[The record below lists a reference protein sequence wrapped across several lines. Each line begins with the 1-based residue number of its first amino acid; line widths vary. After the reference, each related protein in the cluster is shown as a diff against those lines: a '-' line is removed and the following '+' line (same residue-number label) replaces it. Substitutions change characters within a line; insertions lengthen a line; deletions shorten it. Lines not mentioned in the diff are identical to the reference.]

1 MQAARRQA
9 TEQKDNSAWH
19 SGCNPLLTGCGARRA
34 VSTHKQVHGEPNRSR
49 QKETSM
55 PTPNT
60 KSGTAKP
67 RRSASSA
74 RSRKTAAP
82 RQRDA
87 ITILRADHKL
97 VDEMFKQYEKTR
109 AETRKQTLVNKI
121 CAELTAHTTV
131 EEEIFYPAVRGAIK
145 DTDLMDEADVEH
157 ASAKELIAQL
167 QAGKPGDDHYDA
179 KVKVLGEYIRHHVK
193 EEQNEMFPKAK
204 KTKLDMMELGAQIET
219 RKAEL
224 QMQQQPK
231 AKEAGK
237 SKSSV
242 LSGLSMN

>member
-1 MQAARRQA
+1 
-9 TEQKDNSAWH
+9 
-19 SGCNPLLTGCGARRA
+19 
-34 VSTHKQVHGEPNRSR
+34 
-49 QKETSM
+49 M
-55 PTPNT
+55 PTPRT
-60 KSGTAKP
+60 KKATAK
-67 RRSASSA
+67 RRTSAS
-74 RSRKTAAP
+74 RKPAAP

-97 VDEMFKQYEKTR
+97 VDELFKQYEKTR
-109 AETRKQTLVNKI
+109 ADTRKQTLVDQI

-145 DTDLMDEADVEH
+145 DADIMDEADVEH

-204 KTKLDMMELGAQIET
+204 KTKLDMMELGSQIET
-219 RKAEL
+219 RKGEL
-224 QMQQQPK
+224 RMGEQPQPK
-231 AKEAGK
+231 EGGK
-237 SKSSV
+237 SKSSI
-242 LSGLSMN
+242 LSMLSIN

>member
-1 MQAARRQA
+1 
-9 TEQKDNSAWH
+9 
-19 SGCNPLLTGCGARRA
+19 
-34 VSTHKQVHGEPNRSR
+34 
-49 QKETSM
+49 M
-55 PTPNT
+55 PTPRT
-60 KSGTAKP
+60 KKATAK
-67 RRSASSA
+67 RRTSAS
-74 RSRKTAAP
+74 RKPAAP

-97 VDEMFKQYEKTR
+97 VDELFKQYEKTR
-109 AETRKQTLVNKI
+109 ADTRKQTLVDQI

-145 DTDLMDEADVEH
+145 DADIMDEADVEH

-204 KTKLDMMELGAQIET
+204 KTKLDMMELGSQIET
-219 RKAEL
+219 CKGEL
-224 QMQQQPK
+224 KMEEQPK
-231 AKEAGK
+231 PKEGGK
-237 SKSSV
+237 SKSS
-242 LSGLSMN
+242 LLSMLSIN

>member
-1 MQAARRQA
+1 
-9 TEQKDNSAWH
+9 
-19 SGCNPLLTGCGARRA
+19 
-34 VSTHKQVHGEPNRSR
+34 
-49 QKETSM
+49 M
-55 PTPNT
+55 PTPRT
-60 KSGTAKP
+60 KKATAK
-67 RRSASSA
+67 RRTSAS
-74 RSRKTAAP
+74 RKPAAP

-97 VDEMFKQYEKTR
+97 VDELFKQYEKTR
-109 AETRKQTLVNKI
+109 ADTRKQTLVDQI

-145 DTDLMDEADVEH
+145 DADIMDEADVEH

-204 KTKLDMMELGAQIET
+204 KTKLDMMELGSQIET
-219 RKAEL
+219 RKGEL
-224 QMQQQPK
+224 KMGEQPQPK
-231 AKEAGK
+231 EGGK
-237 SKSSV
+237 SKSSI
-242 LSGLSMN
+242 LSMLSIN

>member
-1 MQAARRQA
+1 
-9 TEQKDNSAWH
+9 
-19 SGCNPLLTGCGARRA
+19 
-34 VSTHKQVHGEPNRSR
+34 
-49 QKETSM
+49 M
-55 PTPNT
+55 PTPRT
-60 KSGTAKP
+60 KKATAK
-67 RRSASSA
+67 RRTSAS
-74 RSRKTAAP
+74 RKPAAP

-97 VDEMFKQYEKTR
+97 VDELFKQYEKTR
-109 AETRKQTLVNKI
+109 ADTRKQTLVDQI

-145 DTDLMDEADVEH
+145 DADMMDEADVEH

-204 KTKLDMMELGAQIET
+204 KTKLDMMELGSQIET
-219 RKAEL
+219 RKGEL
-224 QMQQQPK
+224 KMEEQPK
-231 AKEAGK
+231 PKEASK
-237 SKSSV
+237 SKSSI
-242 LSGLSMN
+242 LSMLSIN

>member
-1 MQAARRQA
+1 
-9 TEQKDNSAWH
+9 
-19 SGCNPLLTGCGARRA
+19 
-34 VSTHKQVHGEPNRSR
+34 
-49 QKETSM
+49 M
-55 PTPNT
+55 PTPRT
-60 KSGTAKP
+60 KKATAK
-67 RRSASSA
+67 RRTSAS
-74 RSRKTAAP
+74 RKPAAP

-97 VDEMFKQYEKTR
+97 VDELFKQYEKTR
-109 AETRKQTLVNKI
+109 ADTRKQTLVDQI

-145 DTDLMDEADVEH
+145 DADIMDEADVEH

-204 KTKLDMMELGAQIET
+204 KTKLDMMELGSQIET
-219 RKAEL
+219 RKGEL
-224 QMQQQPK
+224 KMEAQPK
-231 AKEAGK
+231 PKEGGK
-237 SKSSV
+237 SKSS
-242 LSGLSMN
+242 LLSMLSIN

>member
-1 MQAARRQA
+1 
-9 TEQKDNSAWH
+9 
-19 SGCNPLLTGCGARRA
+19 
-34 VSTHKQVHGEPNRSR
+34 
-49 QKETSM
+49 M
-55 PTPNT
+55 PTPRT
-60 KSGTAKP
+60 KKATAK
-67 RRSASSA
+67 RRTSAS
-74 RSRKTAAP
+74 RKPAAP

-97 VDEMFKQYEKTR
+97 VDELFKQYEKTR
-109 AETRKQTLVNKI
+109 ADTRKQTLVDQI

-145 DTDLMDEADVEH
+145 DADIMDEADVEH

-204 KTKLDMMELGAQIET
+204 KTKLDMMELGSQIET
-219 RKAEL
+219 RKGEL
-224 QMQQQPK
+224 KMEEQPK
-231 AKEAGK
+231 SKEGGK
-237 SKSSV
+237 SKSSI
-242 LSGLSMN
+242 LSMLSIN

>member
-1 MQAARRQA
+1 
-9 TEQKDNSAWH
+9 
-19 SGCNPLLTGCGARRA
+19 
-34 VSTHKQVHGEPNRSR
+34 
-49 QKETSM
+49 M
-55 PTPNT
+55 PTPRT
-60 KSGTAKP
+60 KKATAK
-67 RRSASSA
+67 RRTSAS
-74 RSRKTAAP
+74 RKPAAP

-97 VDEMFKQYEKTR
+97 VDELFKQYEKTR
-109 AETRKQTLVNKI
+109 ADTRKQTLVDQI

-145 DTDLMDEADVEH
+145 DADIMDEADVEH

-204 KTKLDMMELGAQIET
+204 KTKLDMMELGSQIET
-219 RKAEL
+219 RKGEL
-224 QMQQQPK
+224 KMEEQPK
-231 AKEAGK
+231 PKEGGK
-237 SKSSV
+237 SKSSI
-242 LSGLSMN
+242 LSMLSIN

>member
-1 MQAARRQA
+1 
-9 TEQKDNSAWH
+9 
-19 SGCNPLLTGCGARRA
+19 
-34 VSTHKQVHGEPNRSR
+34 
-49 QKETSM
+49 M
-55 PTPNT
+55 PTPRT
-60 KSGTAKP
+60 KKATAK
-67 RRSASSA
+67 RRTSAS
-74 RSRKTAAP
+74 RKPAAP

-97 VDEMFKQYEKTR
+97 VDELFKQYEKTR
-109 AETRKQTLVNKI
+109 ADTRKQTLVDQI

-145 DTDLMDEADVEH
+145 DADIMDEADVEH

-204 KTKLDMMELGAQIET
+204 KTKLDMMELGSQIET
-219 RKAEL
+219 RKGEL
-224 QMQQQPK
+224 KMEEQPK
-231 AKEAGK
+231 PKEGGK
-237 SKSSV
+237 SKSS
-242 LSGLSMN
+242 LLSMLSIN

>member
-1 MQAARRQA
+1 
-9 TEQKDNSAWH
+9 
-19 SGCNPLLTGCGARRA
+19 
-34 VSTHKQVHGEPNRSR
+34 
-49 QKETSM
+49 M
-55 PTPNT
+55 PTPRT
-60 KSGTAKP
+60 KKATAK
-67 RRSASSA
+67 RRTSAS
-74 RSRKTAAP
+74 RKPAAP

-97 VDEMFKQYEKTR
+97 VDELFKQYEKTR
-109 AETRKQTLVNKI
+109 ADTRKQTLVDQI

-145 DTDLMDEADVEH
+145 DADIMDEADVEH

-204 KTKLDMMELGAQIET
+204 KTKLDMMELGSQIET
-219 RKAEL
+219 RKGEL
-224 QMQQQPK
+224 KMEEQPK
-231 AKEAGK
+231 PKEGGK
-237 SKSSV
+237 SKSS
-242 LSGLSMN
+242 LLFHLELAFACLDL

>member
-1 MQAARRQA
+1 
-9 TEQKDNSAWH
+9 
-19 SGCNPLLTGCGARRA
+19 
-34 VSTHKQVHGEPNRSR
+34 
-49 QKETSM
+49 M
-55 PTPNT
+55 PTPRT
-60 KSGTAKP
+60 KKATAK
-67 RRSASSA
+67 RRTSAS
-74 RSRKTAAP
+74 RKPAAP

-97 VDEMFKQYEKTR
+97 VDELFKQYEKTR
-109 AETRKQTLVNKI
+109 ADTRKQTLVDQI

-145 DTDLMDEADVEH
+145 DADIMDEADVEH

-204 KTKLDMMELGAQIET
+204 KTKLDMMELGSQIET
-219 RKAEL
+219 RKGEL
-224 QMQQQPK
+224 KMEEQPK
-231 AKEAGK
+231 PKEASK
-237 SKSSV
+237 SKSSI
-242 LSGLSMN
+242 LSMLSIN